1 VSSAKSSRQCLF
13 PSSAFVGVTV
23 GRHLIAH
30 VANVARCGSSWSCPV
45 CAPVVRQR
53 RADEID
59 QGLQAHLD
67 GGGGAVFLT
76 TTLRHARRDALAT
89 RLSVIVQA
97 LHLILQGS
105 GWRRRRDRLGYIGAI
120 RAVEITYSLV
130 NGWHP
135 HLHAVLLFERP
146 LTADEL
152 ADLEAWIFGRW
163 SAIALRKG
171 LGSVTREHGIDLRP
185 VTTAG
190 DLAGYLT
197 KVEGGW
203 GAGMEI
209 ARADLKRSGGG
220 LTPVEILEG
229 FVATGDVEMLTL
241 WQEYER
247 ATFGR
252 RSIMWSPGLRDRLI
266 PHIEDQADE
275 DIAAAE
281 GADEPIVSTLIEAA
295 LWRQALAVGATG
307 EILTQ
312 IERGAA
318 VVWLLCDS
326 YGVPVTPLA
335 QDREREP

>member
-1 VSSAKSSRQCLF
+1 VSTSKSSRQCFF
-13 PSSAFVGVTV
+13 PSSAFVSIAIGW
-23 GRHLIAH
+23 HLIAH
-30 VANVARCGSSWSCPV
+30 VSGVVRCGSSWSCPT

-59 QGLQAHLD
+59 RGLQAHLD

-76 TTLRHARRDALAT
+76 ATVRHQRRDALAT
-89 RLSVIVQA
+89 RLAVIAQA
-97 LHLILQGS
+97 LHLILKGS
-105 GWRRRRDRLGYIGAI
+105 GWDRRRDRLGYVGTI

-146 LTADEL
+146 LTGDEL
-152 ADLEAWIFGRW
+152 ADLEAWVFGRW

-209 ARADLKRSGGG
+209 ARADLKRSDGG
-220 LTPVEILEG
+220 LTPVEILEAFG
-229 FVATGDVEMLTL
+229 RTGDVEMLTL

-266 PHIEDQADE
+266 PEIEDQADE

-281 GADEPIVSTLIEAA
+281 GSDQSIFSVLVEAA
-295 LWRQALAVGATG
+295 LWRQALTVGVTG
-307 EILTQ
+307 LVLTE

-318 VVWLLCDS
+318 AVLLLCAA
-326 YGVPVTPLA
+326 YLVPVTPLE
-335 QDREREP
+335 QHGGSP